1 MNIQKKIM
9 SKILLMPGASPEVK
23 EELAALAQDAVEAD
37 DPFLLMGPLYVFHE
51 GHGDDNQE
59 YVTEEATYYLAK
71 KYGILSFVARVLE
84 ARAVAWDRL
93 WELAKKHPEAPFE
106 MQEAVVLRGNH
117 AINEWDIGAL
127 EDSALTWHLEGQ
139 EVTCG
144 LSPEET
150 KKICD
155 DWGVTSLVKELIG
168 G

>member
-1 MNIQKKIM
+1 MNVRKIVM
-9 SKILLMPGASPEVK
+9 DKILLMPGASPEVK

-59 YVTEEATYYLAK
+59 YVTEEATYELVK
-71 KYGILSFVARVLE
+71 KYGILSLVARILE

-93 WELAKKHPEAPFE
+93 WELAKKHAEAPFE

-117 AINEWDIGAL
+117 AILEWDATAL
-127 EDSALTWHLEGQ
+127 EDSVMTWHLEGQ

-144 LSPEET
+144 LSPKEA

-155 DWGVTSLVKELIG
+155 DWGVTALVKELIG
-168 G
+168 